1 MSTALRITKEEIK
14 AIKHVVDYCYEEER
28 THLEELLYDQDID
41 DSVDYTELTDDDFYI
56 AVKKLELGH
65 FVMSHIW
72 FSLYTLNN
80 LILKSGDNE

>member
-1 MSTALRITKEEIK
+1 MSTATRITKEELN

-28 THLEELLYDQDID
+28 THLEELLYEQVD
-41 DSVDYTELTDDDFYI
+41 DESVDYCELTDDDFYI
-56 AVKKLELGH
+56 AVKKLELGD

-80 LILKSGDNE
+80 LILKSE